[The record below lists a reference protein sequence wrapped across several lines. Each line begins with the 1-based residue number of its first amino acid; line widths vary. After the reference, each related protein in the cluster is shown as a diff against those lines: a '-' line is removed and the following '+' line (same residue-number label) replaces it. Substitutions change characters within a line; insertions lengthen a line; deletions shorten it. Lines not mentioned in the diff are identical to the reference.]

1 MAPIRW
7 ISRCLPKS
15 LVGRVFA
22 LYTTAL
28 LLFVGSALALFYRYQ
43 FTRELDAALDRADG
57 LVKVIAPAVSDSAV
71 IGDYDTI
78 QRTLESAIDRSD
90 FAYAAFIDLK
100 GGTVKAQRTS
110 GPDTRP
116 PDWLVAGVSERLYD
130 VNLPIVAGGRDY
142 GVLRLSYA
150 AENIA
155 GDMWR
160 QARAALALA
169 MAGFIAGL
177 LLIWLPLKHWLGDL
191 GRLQSFGTEVRSG
204 TTRSD
209 EGLGSDAPIE
219 FQRTF
224 EVLSRVAASLQS
236 QREQA
241 AVTLGAIA
249 DGVFTLDAH
258 GRVVLANPAACDIL
272 AAPAEVLLGHALDGL
287 LPELFPSPVSFAP
300 WRGKRVEITARDS
313 THRILDTTLS
323 PITDAEGRLCGHV
336 LACRDVSEQHALDLR
351 LQDELRSRRSAL
363 TALRGVL
370 EGLLPQFNSPQRE
383 ASDDIEAISRMISQL
398 VHRVQEHS
406 DQLSAIFALS
416 PDGFVSFDERMAVS
430 YVSPAFTRLTGLDAS
445 EVLALYE
452 HEFARLLN
460 ARCLGRRAQVLDFEQ
475 LRVEEKEGAR
485 PERRRRLIDIERPTR
500 RTLEV
505 ALRPG
510 DAGKISQVL
519 HLRDVTLESEVDQM
533 KSEFLSTAAHELRT
547 PMASIYGFSELM
559 MHRRLSAERQQEVI
573 STIYRQT
580 GLMISIVNEL
590 LDLARIEARRGKD
603 FVIES
608 LDLCELVRD
617 VVRDFKPPNEREA
630 PGMQLPASPLMARV
644 DRSKFSQA
652 LGNVLS
658 NAYKYSPEGG
668 AVDLH
673 VEVDEVAG
681 RAGLVVRDHGIG
693 MTQEQLA
700 RVCER
705 FFRADTSG
713 NIPGTGLGM
722 SIVKEIVELLGGS
735 LSLASEPGRGTEVT
749 LWLPLAPASASS
761 SDSGLHAVC

>member
-1 MAPIRW
+1 MIGIRW
-7 ISRCLPKS
+7 LSRGLPKS

-28 LLFVGSALALFYRYQ
+28 LLFVGGALALFYRFQ
-43 FTRELDAALDRADG
+43 FSRELEAALERADG
-57 LVKVIAPAVSDSAV
+57 LISVVAPAISDNAV

-78 QRTLESAIDRSD
+78 KRTLESAIARSD
-90 FAYAAFIDLK
+90 FAFAAFIDLK
-100 GGTVKAQRTS
+100 GGSVTALRKQ
-110 GPDTRP
+110 P
-116 PDWLVAGVSERLYD
+116 PEVTPPAWLLARVSTHLYD
-130 VNLPIVAGGRDY
+130 ANLPIVVGGRDY

-150 AENIA
+150 ADHIA

-169 MAGFIAGL
+169 AAGLVAGL
-177 LLIWLPLKHWLGDL
+177 LLIWLPLKHWLGNL
-191 GRLQSFGTEVRSG
+191 GRLQSFEADMS
-204 TTRSD
+204 
-209 EGLGSDAPIE
+209 LGHPSAEELLASDAPIE

-224 EVLSRVAASLQS
+224 EVLSRVAATLHS

-249 DGVFTLDAH
+249 DGVFTLDAN
-258 GRVVLANPAACDIL
+258 GRVVLANPAACEIL
-272 AAPAEVLLGHALDGL
+272 AALPDAVLGHPLHEL
-287 LPELFPSPVSFAP
+287 IPELFPRPGTYSP
-300 WRGKRVEITARDS
+300 WRGKRQRITAQDGRA
-313 THRILDTTLS
+313 RIIDTTLS
-323 PITDAEGRLCGHV
+323 PITDAQGRLCGHV
-336 LACRDVSEQHALDLR
+336 LACRDVSEQQALDLR
-351 LQDELRSRRSAL
+351 LQDEQRTRRSAL

-370 EGLLPQFNSPQRE
+370 EGLIPQVSTGRSE
-383 ASDDIEAISRMISQL
+383 RSDDIEAISLMISQL
-398 VHRVQEHS
+398 VQRMQEHS
-406 DQLSAIFALS
+406 EQLSAIFALS
-416 PDGFVSFDERMAVS
+416 PDGFVSFDDRLAVS

-452 HEFARLLN
+452 HEFARQLS
-460 ARCLGRRAQVLDFEQ
+460 AHCLGKQTQFPSFDMLRAEDRDGTQRR
-475 LRVEEKEGAR
+475 
-485 PERRRRLIDIERPTR
+485 ERRRFIEIERPTK

-519 HLRDVTLESEVDQM
+519 YLRDVTLESEVDQM

-559 MHRRLSAERQQEVI
+559 MHRKLSPERQTEVI

-603 FVIES
+603 FVIET
-608 LDLCELVRD
+608 LDLGDLVRD
-617 VVRDFKPPNEREA
+617 VVHDFKPPNERDA
-630 PGMQLPASPLMARV
+630 PALDLPAQPLLAKV

-658 NAYKYSPEGG
+658 NAYKYSPDGG
-668 AVDLH
+668 PVAIG
-673 VEVDEVAG
+673 VELDEEASRV
-681 RAGLVVRDHGIG
+681 GLVVRDHGIG
-693 MTQEQLA
+693 MTQDQLA

-722 SIVKEIVELLGGS
+722 SIVKEIVELLGGN
-735 LSLASEPGRGTEVT
+735 LTLASESGRGTEVT
-749 LWLPLAPASASS
+749 LWLPLAPAT
-761 SDSGLHAVC
+761 SDTGLRTLC